1 MEALSLKGG
10 QPPMTLQLVEI
21 RSLLRRAH
29 LSAIRGY
36 QVALGDQ
43 YAQALGGTDGSPAG
57 LVALCQKALGDTA
70 DPVAPPSVDDA
81 PVSETPP
88 TLVPPALVSAGEPP
102 APVDEPVTAL
112 AVVEAPPVADEPE
125 APATPE
131 APAALEASV
140 EGVAVPVETSSAE
153 PSAEGAPEAAEA
165 AAEEESEEDGEGDAE
180 GEGEAEPEAEGGGET
195 DASAAH
201 KDSSKKKSKSR
212 RRRK

>member
-43 YAQALGGTDGSPAG
+43 YAQALGGSDGSPAG
-57 LVALCQKALGDTA
+57 LVALCQKALADTA
-70 DPVAPPSVDDA
+70 EPVAPPASDGA

-88 TLVPPALVSAGEPP
+88 TLVPPALASSEPAVSADEPA
-102 APVDEPVTAL
+102 APVEVPATEAL
-112 AVVEAPPVADEPE
+112 AVVEDAPVAPEPE
-125 APATPE
+125 SSATPE
-131 APAALEASV
+131 ATTTAL
-140 EGVAVPVETSSAE
+140 VAPVETSSEEPVAE
-153 PSAEGAPEAAEA
+153 VATEQAEA
-165 AAEEESEEDGEGDAE
+165 AAEEESEEEGD
-180 GEGEAEPEAEGGGET
+180 GEAEQEAEGAGET
-195 DASAAH
+195 EAATA
-201 KDSSKKKSKSR
+201 KDTSKTKKSR